1 MLGGGD
7 GAGGENGAGNIEVSE
22 CTSRDKGMVSI
33 VPERPF
39 EGYLVEHLFSKCFIT
54 PAARVFKWPDVG
66 LQLKES
72 PWALRLTWD
81 SNSHSALSVLT

>member
-1 MLGGGD
+1 MG
-7 GAGGENGAGNIEVSE
+7 GGENGAGNIDVSE
-22 CTSRDKGMVSI
+22 CNLRDKGMVSI

>member
-1 MLGGGD
+1 
-7 GAGGENGAGNIEVSE
+7 
-22 CTSRDKGMVSI
+22 MVSI

-39 EGYLVEHLFSKCFIT
+39 EGYLVEHLFSKCLIT